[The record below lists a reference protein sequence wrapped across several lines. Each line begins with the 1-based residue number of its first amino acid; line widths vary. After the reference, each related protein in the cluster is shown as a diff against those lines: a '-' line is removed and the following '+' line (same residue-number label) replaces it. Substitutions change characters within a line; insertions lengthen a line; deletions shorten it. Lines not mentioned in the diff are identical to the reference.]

1 MKLYKSFFSMALVA
15 ITALFAGCSTDGYWD
30 KYDASQDAK
39 YSFDKKALSVSFTP
53 SDVLNE
59 INVTVTR
66 TNSSEASTLP
76 VTADFG
82 GAEELSGPSE
92 ITFAAGSQTA
102 NYTIQVGELTIGK
115 SYQVKIYFD
124 KADASISGFNVISV
138 TIMKDYNWLD
148 AGSVRFYSSWS
159 GTITEEGFVG
169 SGVKVAVQCAE
180 GGNGL
185 YRLVSPYYYSEK
197 AAGSDAKLTL
207 GHHIQFMV
215 DPATGEAKN
224 LVGTFQSM
232 GEYVSGYGDF
242 YLGNIAAYNCK
253 IVNKGNVYQYLGLL
267 AYDDGTGK
275 YLYDYETAAFIW
287 DDGYPW

>member
-66 TNSSEASTLP
+66 TNSSEAATLP

-124 KADASISGFNVISV
+124 KADASISGFNLISV
-138 TIMKDYNWLD
+138 TVKKDYNGLD
-148 AGSVRFYSSWS
+148 GGSVRFYNS
-159 GTITEEGFVG
+159 
-169 SGVKVAVQCAE
+169 
-180 GGNGL
+180 
-185 YRLVSPYYYSEK
+185 
-197 AAGSDAKLTL
+197 
-207 GHHIQFMV
+207 
-215 DPATGEAKN
+215 
-224 LVGTFQSM
+224 
-232 GEYVSGYGDF
+232 
-242 YLGNIAAYNCK
+242 
-253 IVNKGNVYQYLGLL
+253 
-267 AYDDGTGK
+267 
-275 YLYDYETAAFIW
+275 
-287 DDGYPW
+287 